1 MKWSGDVDLNDGC
14 LQRDCDAYHQRLEQ
28 IKEIG
33 LSDQTNV
40 CDQLRTL
47 LDSLNRD
54 LEFLNLRLNFM

>member
-14 LQRDCDAYHQRLEQ
+14 LQRDYDAYHQRLEQ

-54 LEFLNLRLNFM
+54 LEFLNSG

>member
-1 MKWSGDVDLNDGC
+1 MNLNDGC
-14 LQRDCDAYHQRLEQ
+14 LQQDYDAYHRRPEQ

-40 CDQLRTL
+40 SDLLRTL

-54 LEFLNLRLNFM
+54 LEFLNFHVN

>member
-1 MKWSGDVDLNDGC
+1 MWILTMAVCNETMI
-14 LQRDCDAYHQRLEQ
+14 AYHQRLEQ

-40 CDQLRTL
+40 CDLLRTL

-54 LEFLNLRLNFM
+54 LQFLNSG

>member
-14 LQRDCDAYHQRLEQ
+14 LQRDYDAYHRRLEQ

-54 LEFLNLRLNFM
+54 LEFLNSG